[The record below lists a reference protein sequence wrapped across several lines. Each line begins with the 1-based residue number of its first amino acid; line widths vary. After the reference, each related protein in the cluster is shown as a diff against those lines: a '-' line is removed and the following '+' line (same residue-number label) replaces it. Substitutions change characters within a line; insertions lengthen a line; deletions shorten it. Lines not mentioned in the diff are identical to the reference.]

1 MRRVLIPTTT
11 ENPDITPETTTQINT
26 QDEAESLGNSYLP
39 FIDAAYMGASD
50 PQSGQKE
57 LDKHIEGW
65 SYMSE
70 MSTTEN
76 QVFFHDS
83 DTDAIIVAPGTR
95 GVADAAKTW
104 ASIMSEEQYA
114 VASTA
119 GSVAAKFFPGVA
131 ASSTTAYTFAKAMSP
146 SQTAEERIDSMHG
159 MIDLVKRQRGQDANI
174 LLMGHSLGGYVAR
187 MTARES
193 GLSSVIYNSAVGRGR
208 VYRGNTSKNVE
219 LRVRGDIVSGA
230 PWVKQREYTLNRGMI
245 RNPLSAHRT
254 DQFAK
259 DPEFYM
265 KVRSGEVVLQRTN
278 KYIEREYFR
287 SHTNKTVD
295 NPSIRGDFVDRSCNK
310 PGFRRVAGV
319 CVKY

>member
-1 MRRVLIPTTT
+1 MRRVLIPTTQD
-11 ENPDITPETTTQINT
+11 PDVTETTTEDVST
-26 QDEAESLGNSYLP
+26 QDEAEILGNQYLP
-39 FIDAAYMGASD
+39 YIDAAYMGANDAST
-50 PQSGQKE
+50 GQQE

-65 SYMSE
+65 TYMSE
-70 MSTTEN
+70 MSTAEN
-76 QVFFHDS
+76 QVFYHDS
-83 DTDAIIVAPGTR
+83 DSDAIIVAPGTR

-119 GSVAAKFFPGVA
+119 GSVAARFFPGVA
-131 ASSTTAYTFAKAMSP
+131 AVSTGAYDFAKTFSP
-146 SQTAEERIDSMHG
+146 SQTPEERIDSMHG
-159 MIDLVKRQRGQDANI
+159 MIDLVKTQRGQDANI
-174 LLMGHSLGGYVAR
+174 LLMGHSLGGYVTR

-193 GLSSVIYNSAVGRGR
+193 GLSSLIYNSAVGRGR

-219 LRVRGDIVSGA
+219 LRIRGDIVSGT
-230 PWVKQREYTLNRGMI
+230 PWFKQREFTVDRGV
-245 RNPLSAHRT
+245 RNPISAHRT
-254 DQFAK
+254 ERFAASP
-259 DPEFYM
+259 DFYM

-295 NPSIRGDFVDRSCNK
+295 NPSIRRDFVDRSCNK